1 MNSLF
6 DEFLGNSETTCGI
19 RRQLP
24 QVAPSN
30 IPVLIY
36 GETGTGKTM
45 VAGIIHALSPRWH
58 RAYVRLDCGGM
69 VDGLVA
75 NELFGHVRGAFT
87 NADRTQRGLI
97 ERADGGTLF
106 LDELGNLNAE
116 AQIKLLQVLDE
127 GKFRRVGGGDEINV
141 DVRLIGASTRPLQ
154 EYVLEGKLRQDLYYR
169 LKGFR
174 LQLPALHER
183 RDDILPLFRHYL
195 ALFSHQLGRKAP
207 SVTDAARQIL
217 VNYPWPGNVREL
229 KRLAEEVIHLHRT
242 DRVEPVD
249 LGSLELDQ
257 MVRCWESRHCDQVQ
271 CPAHGGEDYRC
282 WLVDGTRCGDGL
294 PRSVTQKVHLCLG
307 CEVFLESCLPADG
320 TDSRGRLSFLREQ
333 LRRWSRSAGQAGP
346 GEGGIGEDHTTYKEF
361 RRGVLRQ
368 STREYLVALLSR
380 CDGDLE
386 RVSTQSGLGRSTLYQ
401 ILRNHDLVPAIF
413 RSKAG
418 RGGSPRPVSPARDT
432 RSEPGSGAPDSLS
445 LR

>member
-6 DEFLGNSETTCGI
+6 DEFLGNSEITCDI

-45 VAGIIHALSPRWH
+45 VARIIHALSPRWH

-87 NADRTQRGLI
+87 NADRTQSGLV
-97 ERADGGTLF
+97 ERAEGGTLF

-127 GKFRRVGGGDEINV
+127 GKFRRVGGGEEINV
-141 DVRLIGASTRPLQ
+141 DVRLVGASTRPLQ
-154 EYVLEGKLRQDLYYR
+154 EYVLEGRLRQDLYYR

-174 LQLPALHER
+174 LQLPALRER
-183 RDDILPLFRHYL
+183 REDILPLFRHYL
-195 ALFSHQLGRKAP
+195 AHYGQHLGHKVPR
-207 SVTDAARQIL
+207 TTEAARRIL
-217 VNYPWPGNVREL
+217 LNYPWPGNVREL
-229 KRLAEEVIHLHRT
+229 KRLAEEIISLHRA
-242 DRVEPVD
+242 DQVEPTD
-249 LGSLELDQ
+249 LCSLELDTV
-257 MVRCWESRHCDQVQ
+257 VRCWESSHCEQVQ
-271 CPAHGGEDYRC
+271 CPAHGGADYRC

-294 PRSVTQKVHLCLG
+294 PRSVNQKLHLCLG
-307 CEVFLESCLPADG
+307 CEVFLESCLPVDG
-320 TDSRGRLSFLREQ
+320 TDSRGRLSSFREQ
-333 LRRWSRSAGQAGP
+333 LRRWSRSAGQASP
-346 GEGGIGEDHTTYKEF
+346 GNPGAPDSGTTYKEF
-361 RRGVLRQ
+361 RHRVLRQ
-368 STREYLVALLSR
+368 STREYLVALLKR

-386 RVSTQSGLGRSTLYQ
+386 RVASQSGLGRSTLYQ
-401 ILRNHDLVPAIF
+401 MLQKNDLIPATFRNET
-413 RSKAG
+413 G
-418 RGGSPRPVSPARDT
+418 RRASPRPRMPGRTSVP
-432 RSEPGSGAPDSLS
+432 EPNPGSPG
-445 LR
+445 